1 MSWWMILPRKRF
13 HLFAILCGCLLI
25 ALLIHRIGPIQLWS
39 QLKLLGWALVPLILI
54 EGVANL
60 FHTQAWRHC
69 LSDAHRALP
78 FFRIFCIRM
87 AGYSINYLTPTAGM
101 GGEVAKGVLLAS
113 DSTGSESATGIII
126 DKLSYALAQLIFVV
140 GGTLIT
146 LPAMRM
152 PRGIWVAMLAGTILL
167 GAGMLIFLAM
177 QKYGK
182 LGAFLRWF
190 VNHRLGGRRVE
201 KMAILITGV
210 DEKLLLFYQRRRA
223 DLLLSVFWHI
233 AGMACGILQCYYF
246 LTVLTVHASLTV
258 AAGIWF
264 LGTWFSLLSFALP
277 VDLGVMEATRV
288 ISFVVFGLQS
298 SLGLTYGITL
308 RLEQIFWAA
317 VGLLIYAILAVQM
330 RKKAIAGPEQKTYG
344 VT

>member
-1 MSWWMILPRKRF
+1 MILLHKKF
-13 HLFAILCGCLLI
+13 HLFVIICGCLLI
-25 ALLIHRIGPIQLWS
+25 ALLIHQIGPGQLWS

-54 EGVANL
+54 EGVADL

-69 LSDAHRALP
+69 LSDAHRRLP
-78 FFRIFCIRM
+78 FFRIFYIRM

-152 PRGIWVAMLAGTILL
+152 PRTIWVAMLTGTVLL
-167 GAGMLIFLAM
+167 GAGMFIFLAM

-190 VNHRLGGRRVE
+190 VNHRLGGHRVE
-201 KMAILITGV
+201 KLALHITGV
-210 DEKLLLFYQRRRA
+210 DEKLQLFYQSRRT

-246 LTVLTVHASLTV
+246 LLVLTDHASLPV
-258 AAGIWF
+258 AAGLWF

-277 VDLGVMEATRV
+277 IDLGVMEATRV
-288 ISFVVFGLQS
+288 IAFVVFGLQS
-298 SLGLTYGITL
+298 SLGLAYGVTL
-308 RLEQIFWAA
+308 RLEQLFWAG
-317 VGLLIYAILAVQM
+317 VGLLIYAMLAVQM
-330 RKKAIAGPEQKTYG
+330 RKKAIPNPEQKGYG